1 MEARLEAVLWDND
14 GVLVDTEPLYLRAN
28 QEILATVGI
37 ELTVD
42 AFREVSLQHGRSVF
56 ELAVASGCD
65 AREISRLRVDRD
77 RRYAELLDEGVN
89 VLAGVRESLDI
100 LRGRLPM
107 AIVTSSQKTHFD
119 RIHRQT
125 SLLDYFEFVL
135 ANGDYERH
143 KPHPDPYLAA
153 AARLGVAP
161 ERCLAIEDTERGLR
175 SAVAAGMRCV
185 VIPRELSRASDF
197 RSAHRVLETA
207 QDVAPEVEALL
218 GCVTR
223 QRASPTRGA

>member
-1 MEARLEAVLWDND
+1 MKPGLEAVLWDND

-28 QEILATVGI
+28 QEILAGIGI

-42 AFREVSLQHGRSVF
+42 AFREVSLRRGRSVF
-56 ELAVASGCD
+56 ELAAERGCTAD
-65 AREISRLRVDRD
+65 EVSRLRAERD
-77 RRYAELLDEGVN
+77 RRYAELLDEGVK
-89 VLAGVRESLDI
+89 VLDGVHESLEI

-107 AIVTSSQKTHFD
+107 AIVTSSQRTHFD

-135 ANGDYERH
+135 ANGDYDRH

-153 AARLGVAP
+153 AERLGVAP

-175 SAVAAGMRCV
+175 SAVAAGMRCL

-197 RSAHRVLETA
+197 TSAHRILETA
-207 QDVAPEVEALL
+207 RDVALEVDVLL
-218 GCVTR
+218 GS
-223 QRASPTRGA
+223 ASDRGSRRPDAG